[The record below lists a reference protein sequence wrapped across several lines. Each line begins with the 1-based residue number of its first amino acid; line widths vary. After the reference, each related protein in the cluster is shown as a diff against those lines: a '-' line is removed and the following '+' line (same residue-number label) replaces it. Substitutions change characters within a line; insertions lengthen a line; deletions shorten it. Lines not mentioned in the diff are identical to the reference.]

1 MEQNVGT
8 MDVFT
13 VLKRMNNFNKALD
26 LTQLLDTV
34 VGIIKDLTQFHCVL
48 VCQFDEAWNGQ
59 VSSS

>member
-13 VLKRMNNFNKALD
+13 VLSQANEQLNKALD

-34 VGIIKDLTQFHCVL
+34 VGIIKDLTQFRRVL
-48 VCQFDEAWNGQ
+48 V
-59 VSSS
+59 